1 MRNEYIIFDKFNDE
15 LHDAHEL
22 YEFSK
27 HIPCKVNIIEYNP
40 IDKGSFIQ
48 AKPEKV
54 EAFKCYLEDRGI
66 IVNIRKSRGKDI
78 NAACGQLANKR

>member
-1 MRNEYIIFDKFNDE
+1 MDSYLEDLKKQIHKHNFQKNTQTKVSYEYIIFDKFNDE

-54 EAFKCYLEDRGI
+54 EAFKFL
-66 IVNIRKSRGKDI
+66 S
-78 NAACGQLANKR
+78 

>member
-1 MRNEYIIFDKFNDE
+1 M
-15 LHDAHEL
+15 
-22 YEFSK
+22 
-27 HIPCKVNIIEYNP
+27 NIIEYNP

-78 NAACGQLANKR
+78 NAACGQLANKN